1 MLNQLSR
8 YELGRQSEAAQNVPW
23 YRPLKKFMTAV
34 EEGTK
39 IGNELADAVENKE
52 KQISE
57 LPNYARNID
66 ALNHATKSEK

>member
-1 MLNQLSR
+1 
-8 YELGRQSEAAQNVPW
+8 
-23 YRPLKKFMTAV
+23 MTAV